1 MNTPYAVIPIGIIA
15 LFLYLLTFLTA
26 RLGIINPKTHRS
38 IWNILLLITF
48 LVTATLGLYLAIQIN
63 YKIKSPLADK
73 ILIWHVDFGISMAM
87 IAIFHFL
94 WHWDY
99 YFRLLKGSRRSN
111 EGLKA
116 PEEIL
121 TTEPETF
128 KKLRLPGLIPLIMLG
143 FTTIIT
149 QIVLLREF
157 LGIFYGNELIIGI
170 ILTVWMTITGIGT
183 MAGRYSERITN
194 HHSFTAVSLSLLA
207 ILPVVTV
214 FLLYYLRNIVYLPG
228 SLINVF
234 QIILSSIVLLA
245 PFCLLSGFLFSYLSV
260 RISKE
265 QRLNL
270 IGESYAAESAGSIL
284 GGALMSFILV
294 FFLDTFQV
302 LSILFLVNVLL
313 LFCIPGKQISK
324 TFHISSLILALT
336 LTVCVFVFCLDDK
349 IKSFIYQNQEIIYQR
364 DTPHGNLCITRTGEQ
379 LNFYEN
385 NSLMFTSSEPV
396 TNEEDV
402 HYSMV
407 QHENP
412 KQVLLIS
419 GGISGVMKE
428 LLKYPV
434 ASVDYVEINPWIIKI
449 GRKFTEELNDP
460 RININ
465 LDDPRRYINR
475 TEKTYDVIII
485 NIPEPATA
493 QLNRYFTEEF
503 YLDLKKRTDDHSI
516 IGLSLPSTL
525 NYISEEAAMLNSVIY
540 KTLSTVFE
548 HLLFIPGNKNY
559 LLASDA
565 YLSIDIPGMIERKGI
580 ETVYVNSYYLDSWS
594 LDARSKLIMENIDP
608 DASVNKDFTPI
619 GYYLHLRL
627 WMSQYDQKYW
637 ILMAIII
644 LLMLIAI
651 IRSNIISFGVLAGG
665 FAASSLEILI
675 LMVFQAVYG
684 YVYHFTGMIFTF
696 FMAGLVAGVAIYRK
710 FFYRTSI
717 NQFILLQVCT
727 GVYALL
733 LPAVFWLIGR
743 YSPGEASIVIFSLLT
758 VIIAALTGM
767 LFTAAVG
774 ILRVQ
779 TASLPSWV
787 YGYDLFGS
795 ALGAFLISV
804 MLIPLAGIFLSAVLT
819 GIFNLLAALLSFSF
833 RSRYTG

>member
-1 MNTPYAVIPIGIIA
+1 MSAPYAVIPVGIIA
-15 LFLYLLTFLTA
+15 IFLYLLTFLSA
-26 RLGIINPKTHRS
+26 RLGILKLKTHRS

-63 YKIKSPLADK
+63 YKIRSPLADR
-73 ILIWHVDFGISMAM
+73 ILVWHVDFGIGMAM

-94 WHWDY
+94 SHLEY
-99 YFRLLKGSRRSN
+99 YFRLLKGNRESN
-111 EGLKA
+111 GSPETQ
-116 PEEIL
+116 EEIL
-121 TTEPETF
+121 STDSETF
-128 KKLRLPGLIPLIMLG
+128 RKFTLPGFIPLIMLG

-157 LGIFYGNELIIGI
+157 LGVFYGNELIIGI

-183 MAGRYSERITN
+183 MAGRYSKRITN
-194 HHSFTAVSLSLLA
+194 YGSFTALSLSLLA
-207 ILPVVTV
+207 ILPLITV

-234 QIILSSIVLLA
+234 QIILSSVVLLA

-265 QRLNL
+265 HKINL
-270 IGESYAAESAGSIL
+270 VGESYAAESAGSIL
-284 GGALMSFILV
+284 GGALMSFLLV
-294 FFLDTFQV
+294 FFLDTFEV
-302 LSILFLVNVLL
+302 LSILFLINVVMLL
-313 LFCIPGKQISK
+313 WIPGKKISR
-324 TFHISSLILALT
+324 TFHISSIILSIL
-336 LTVCVFVFCLDDK
+336 LTVSVFVLHLDE
-349 IKSFIYQNQEIIYQR
+349 ISKSFIYQNQEIIYQR

-385 NSLMFTSSEPV
+385 NTLMFTSSEPV

-412 KQVLLIS
+412 GQVLLIS

-434 ASVDYVEINPWIIKI
+434 ESIDYVEINPWIIKI

-460 RININ
+460 RIHII

-475 TEKTYDVIII
+475 TDKTYDVIII
-485 NIPEPATA
+485 NIPEPGTA
-493 QLNRYFTEEF
+493 QLNRYYTEEF
-503 YLDLKKRTDDHSI
+503 YLDLKKRTDNQSI

-540 KTLSTVFE
+540 KTLSAVYE

-565 YLSIDIPGMIERKGI
+565 DLSMDIPGMIERKGI
-580 ETVYVNSYYLDSWS
+580 ETVYVNSYYLDPWS
-594 LDARSKLIMENIDP
+594 MDARSKLIMENIDP
-608 DASVNKDFTPI
+608 EVSVNKDFTPI

-637 ILMAIII
+637 ILIGIVI

-696 FMAGLVAGVAIYRK
+696 FMTGLVAGVALYRQ
-710 FFYRTSI
+710 FFFRSTI

-727 GVYALL
+727 GAYALL
-733 LPAVFWLIGR
+733 LPAIFWFIGR
-743 YSPGEASIVIFSLLT
+743 YSPGEASIAIFSLLT

-774 ILRVQ
+774 ILKVQ
-779 TASLPSWV
+779 TATLPSWV

-804 MLIPLAGIFLSAVLT
+804 MLIPLAGIFLSAALT

-833 RSRYTG
+833 RSRYTN